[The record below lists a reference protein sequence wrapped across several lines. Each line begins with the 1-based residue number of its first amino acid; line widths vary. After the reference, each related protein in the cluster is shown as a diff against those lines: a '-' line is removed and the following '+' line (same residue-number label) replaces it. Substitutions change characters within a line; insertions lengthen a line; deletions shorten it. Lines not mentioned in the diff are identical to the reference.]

1 MKRFVITVLGV
12 TVFCIGLGALV
23 DTASA
28 KFKSDERAL
37 ALIKQARLA
46 IGGDQSIAEVR
57 SMIIKGNT
65 TLTFKTDGASRT
77 EQGESEIALQLPD
90 KMSKTIKIGRD
101 DGAAGGE
108 RIVNK
113 EHDVIIMRKGG
124 TGEGHGEGVGQGAR
138 KVIIEKVEGAGDGE
152 KAVAGNGGVW
162 KTKDGQTV
170 VLRKAD
176 GPVVDEEIV
185 AHRKGDV
192 MFERHHDNEL
202 LRTTLALL
210 LTAPEGIEVN
220 YTFGGEGDVDGTP
233 CNIVNAE
240 AAGSSFKLYL
250 SKASSLPV
258 MISYQGHAMPRVMV
272 FKTKAPDAG
281 APPSDMAVTFNTK
294 VDAPEMAEIQVKF
307 SDFRGVNGV
316 QLPYKWT
323 TTVAGQPG
331 EVFDITAYEINP
343 ANIADKFKNEK
354 VMWKTKKD
362 VN

>member
-1 MKRFVITVLGV
+1 MKRFVITILGV
-12 TVFCIGLGALV
+12 TMFCIGLGALV
-23 DTASA
+23 DRASA

-46 IGGDQSIAEVR
+46 IGGDQSIAEIR
-57 SMIIKGNT
+57 SMIIRGNT
-65 TLTFKTDGASRT
+65 TLNFRTDGASRT

-90 KMSKTIKIGRD
+90 KMSKTIKIGRE

-113 EHDVIIMRKGG
+113 EHDVIILRKGG
-124 TGEGHGEGVGQGAR
+124 TVEAQGEGAGQAGR

-162 KTKDGQTV
+162 KTTDDKTV

-176 GPVVDEEIV
+176 GPAVGQEVVVHD
-185 AHRKGDV
+185 KGDV

-220 YTFGGEGDVDGTP
+220 YLFGGEGDVDGTP

-272 FKTKAPDAG
+272 FKTKTDAG
-281 APPSDMAVTFNTK
+281 VPAEDKAVTFTTK
-294 VDAPEMAEIQVKF
+294 VDAPEMAEIQVRF

-331 EVFDITAYEINP
+331 EVFDVTGYEINP

-362 VN
+362 GQ

>member
-23 DTASA
+23 DSASA

-46 IGGDQSIAEVR
+46 IGGDQSIADVR

-65 TLTFKTDGASRT
+65 TLTFKVDGASRT

-90 KMSKTIKIGRD
+90 KMSKTIRIG
-101 DGAAGGE
+101 GADATHVGE
-108 RIVNK
+108 KIVNK

-124 TGEGHGEGVGQGAR
+124 DGHGEGVGQGGR

-152 KAVAGNGGVW
+152 KVVVGNGGEW
-162 KTKDGQTV
+162 KTKDGKTV

-176 GPVVDEEIV
+176 GPAVDEQV
-185 AHRKGDV
+185 VVHGKGEPS
-192 MFERHHDNEL
+192 FERHHNNEM

-240 AAGSSFKLYL
+240 AVGSSFKLYL

-272 FKTKAPDAG
+272 FKTKTTDG
-281 APPSDMAVTFNTK
+281 APLDDKMVTFNHK
-294 VDAPEMAEIQVKF
+294 VPAPEMAEIQVKY

-331 EVFDITAYEINP
+331 EVFDVTSYEINP

-354 VMWKTKKD
+354 VMWRKTKD
-362 VN
+362 GQ